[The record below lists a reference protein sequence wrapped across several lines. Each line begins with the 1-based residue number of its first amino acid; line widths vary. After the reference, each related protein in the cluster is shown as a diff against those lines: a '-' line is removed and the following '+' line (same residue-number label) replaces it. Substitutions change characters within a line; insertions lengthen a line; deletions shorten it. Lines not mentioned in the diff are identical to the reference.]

1 MKKKKKAQ
9 IRKFY
14 ELLFV
19 VLVII
24 AIVLFVIAFNKKSL
38 KKIGYNKE
46 EIAIIETLTKEE
58 QDIIMDHKYNK
69 NIKDI
74 INYDQYDKNKLDSYL
89 TYIEKYKNVDYLKI
103 VKLVSDKDFDEK
115 EIDEY
120 IPLIE
125 KYDNVSGVIL
135 YVNEYKDKFE
145 LDQTT
150 LNILDGKYFIK
161 EYIDRYISYYKDHS
175 DLDADEI
182 ITRIN
187 ANLDHE
193 FYTDS
198 KPADLTKG
206 MYTLVNKYNHLSSD
220 YVPSDLVQVDR
231 RFTENN
237 TKVVSIANDNF
248 VKLAE
253 AGVEAGVY
261 LLATTCY
268 RDYNFQSILYNNYVK
283 NDGVKNA
290 DTYSARPGSSEHQ
303 LGYSLDLTNNNH
315 VDFDNFVYTEEYKW
329 LKDNAHKYGFIL
341 RYPEGKEY
349 ITGYIFEPWHIRYVG
364 EEIATYIYENNITY
378 EEYYEYFIR

>member
-1 MKKKKKAQ
+1 MKKKKR
-9 IRKFY
+9 IRRFY
-14 ELLFV
+14 KLLFI

-24 AIVLFVIAFNKKSL
+24 AAVLLAIAFNKKSF
-38 KKIGYNKE
+38 KKIGYNKD
-46 EIAIIETLTKEE
+46 EIAIIEKLTKDE
-58 QDIIMDHKYNK
+58 QDVIMNHKYNK
-69 NIKDI
+69 NIEGI
-74 INYDQYDKNKLDSYL
+74 INSGEYNKHKLDIYL
-89 TYIEKYKNVDYLKI
+89 TYMEKYPSVDYLKI
-103 VKLVSDKDFDEK
+103 VKLINNENFKEK
-115 EIDEY
+115 AIDDY
-120 IPLIE
+120 IPLLE

-150 LNILDGKYFIK
+150 LNILGGKYFIK
-161 EYIDRYISYYKDHS
+161 DYIDRYISYYKNHS

-198 KPADLTKG
+198 KPADLSKG

-231 RFTENN
+231 RFTHNN

-253 AGVEAGVY
+253 AGEEAGVHF
-261 LLATTCY
+261 LATTCY

-303 LGYSLDLTNNNH
+303 LGYSLDLTNTSY

-364 EEIATYIYENNITY
+364 EDIATYIYENDITY
-378 EEYYEYFIR
+378 EEYYAYFIR